1 MESSG
6 TVHAQATTA
15 KGKVEKRAGKQRLPF
30 KECMGEGLLGRD
42 SKTAAR
48 TEKHSR
54 LVSAVGSDNGLE
66 AWVKLQSQDSAR
78 PEGRC
83 ELGLSKLC

>member
-6 TVHAQATTA
+6 TVHVQATTA
-15 KGKVEKRAGKQRLPF
+15 KGKVEKRAGKRRLPF
-30 KECMGEGLLGRD
+30 KECREEGLLGRD

-54 LVSAVGSDNGLE
+54 LVSAVRSENGLE
-66 AWVKLQSQDSAR
+66 AWVETAVT
-78 PEGRC
+78 GF
-83 ELGLSKLC
+83 SKA